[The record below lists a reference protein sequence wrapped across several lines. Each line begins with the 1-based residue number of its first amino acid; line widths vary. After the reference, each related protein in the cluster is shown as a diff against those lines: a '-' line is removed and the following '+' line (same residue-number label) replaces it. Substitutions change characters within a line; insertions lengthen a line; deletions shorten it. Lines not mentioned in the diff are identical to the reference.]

1 VLTAQG
7 MSHIVVAVPGCL
19 VTRASYARFT
29 YVVSDPLTD
38 LSRGW
43 ILGLQCGGKMRTAKQ
58 FSCTTLLPVWTNAN
72 HGFLVTEVLVSLSK
86 VVHVPWNVL
95 HILQNDPPSSAK
107 MDGPWVKCVTRTLCS
122 MTVSVRCFLRY
133 PPAGTAVAQW
143 LRSCATNR

>member
-1 VLTAQG
+1 

-86 VVHVPWNVL
+86 VVHVP
-95 HILQNDPPSSAK
+95 
-107 MDGPWVKCVTRTLCS
+107 
-122 MTVSVRCFLRY
+122 
-133 PPAGTAVAQW
+133 
-143 LRSCATNR
+143 